1 VCSLSSVT
9 ARAPAG
15 TLTFNRGSMCGE
27 PARTVGWR
35 DPGFIHTA
43 FLRDLWPNKE
53 YHYRIG
59 HELPDGS
66 VVWGKPYSFRAPP
79 SPGQPSLQRVIV
91 FGDMGKAERDGSN
104 EYAAYQP
111 GSLNTTDALI
121 ADLDNYDIV
130 FHIGDMPYANGYIS
144 QWDQFT
150 AQVAPITARKPYMVG
165 SGNHERDWPD
175 TAAFWDVMD
184 SGGECGVPAETYYYY
199 PAENRANFWYK
210 VDYGMFRFCV
220 GDSEHDWRVGTPQY
234 DFIEH
239 CLSTVDRKHQPWLI
253 FATHRVLGYSSN
265 AWYAGEGS
273 FEEPEGRENLQRL
286 WQKYRVDIAFFGHVH
301 NYERTCPMYQ
311 SQCMTSEKTHYS
323 GTMNGTIFVVAGGG
337 GCHLSSYTTAIPK
350 WSIYRDYDFGFVK
363 LTAFNHSSLL
373 FEYKKSSDSKVY
385 DSFTI
390 DRDYRDVLRCVHD
403 SCFPTTLAT

>member
-1 VCSLSSVT
+1 MSEPISFKNPKAPVFPRLAQGTSHDEMTVTWTSGYAIDEAYPFVEWGALVAGGVRHT

-175 TAAFWDVMD
+175 TAAFL
-184 SGGECGVPAETYYYY
+184 AE
-199 PAENRANFWYK
+199 
-210 VDYGMFRFCV
+210 
-220 GDSEHDWRVGTPQY
+220 
-234 DFIEH
+234 
-239 CLSTVDRKHQPWLI
+239 LI
-253 FATHRVLGYSSN
+253 PTL
-265 AWYAGEGS
+265 
-273 FEEPEGRENLQRL
+273 PGR
-286 WQKYRVDIAFFGHVH
+286 
-301 NYERTCPMYQ
+301 
-311 SQCMTSEKTHYS
+311 
-323 GTMNGTIFVVAGGG
+323 
-337 GCHLSSYTTAIPK
+337 
-350 WSIYRDYDFGFVK
+350 
-363 LTAFNHSSLL
+363 
-373 FEYKKSSDSKVY
+373 
-385 DSFTI
+385 
-390 DRDYRDVLRCVHD
+390 
-403 SCFPTTLAT
+403 